1 MRDYIV
7 ELVATSKKQMI
18 VTAETAEKAGKAVDL
33 IIRKTNL
40 VSFNND
46 DVALVEVEISPD
58 EETDYSDSDVHF
70 DEIKFKPIK
79 R

>member
-18 VTAETAEKAGKAVDL
+18 VTAETAEEASKAVDL

-40 VSFNND
+40 VSFDNE
-46 DVALVEVEISPD
+46 DVSLIDVEIYPN
-58 EETDYSDSDVHF
+58 EETDYADSDVHF
-70 DEIKFKPIK
+70 NEVKLKPIK
-79 R
+79 G